1 MTTTI
6 ERFQQCDI
14 LIGRND
20 IEKRGFAKTLSEEEM
35 IQHAIKYGCP
45 IVVKNGK
52 KGKWY
57 LKGRGIPHEALS
69 QKIANNL
76 GTSREG
82 VYTILL
88 PELLLAFGITIDD
101 VMTEN

>member
-1 MTTTI
+1 MSV
-6 ERFQQCDI
+6 ERFQQTDI

-20 IEKRGFAKTLSEEEM
+20 VEKYGFAKTISEEEM
-35 IQHAIKYGCP
+35 IQLAIKHGCP
-45 IVVKNGK
+45 VIIKNGK

-57 LKGRGIPHEALS
+57 LKGRGITHEALR

-76 GTSREG
+76 GEKREG

-88 PELLLAFGITIDD
+88 SDRLFSFGITIDE
-101 VMTEN
+101 VIPEN